1 MELPEFPGYVIHS
14 ELGEGGFAKVYLAT
28 QTRLQRK
35 VALKVMNPELSR
47 EQDFAE
53 RFIREGRDMAVLSNH
68 PNIVTIFDI
77 DKVGDMFFI
86 AMQYLPGPTLK
97 ELLNSGQPYPHPL
110 HIVKRMA
117 DALGYAHSK
126 GFVHRDVKPA
136 NILFNE
142 SGEAVLSDFGIAKTQ
157 NRDKDLTQI
166 GTVVGT
172 ANYMSPEQA
181 QHLDSLDG
189 RSDIYSL
196 GVVLYESLTRELPY
210 KNTQKKS
217 VMMQHV
223 TEPVPV
229 LPAAEEMF
237 QPLIDGMMAKDPD
250 ERYPTG
256 QALITAIDND
266 YIKKSDISNTHGEKK
281 SSLPL
286 ILGITVTGIIGLVL
300 LAGGALMFIGPKTTT
315 TDEAPVVKIAIDKD
329 KVRRLMDMAEVHE
342 LVGRIDEPPG
352 SNAIEA
358 YEMVLDMDPK
368 NEKAKSEL
376 ARLKAL

>member
-1 MELPEFPGYVIHS
+1 MDAPEFPGYVIHS
-14 ELGEGGFAKVYLAT
+14 TLGVGGFATVYLAT

-35 VALKVMNPELSR
+35 VALKVMNPDLSR
-47 EQDFAE
+47 ETDFAE

-77 DKVGDMFFI
+77 DKVGDLFFI

-97 ELLNSGQPYPHPL
+97 ELLNGDQPYQHPL
-110 HIVKRMA
+110 HIVKRIA
-117 DALGYAHSK
+117 DALAYAHSK

-142 SGEAVLSDFGIAKTQ
+142 TGEAVLSDFGIAKTQ

-196 GVVLYESLTRELPY
+196 GVVLFEALTGELPY
-210 KNTQKKS
+210 KPTAKKN

-229 LPAAEEMF
+229 LPAAEEHF
-237 QPLIDGMMAKDPD
+237 QPLLDKMMAKDPD
-250 ERYPTG
+250 ERFPTA
-256 QALITAIDND
+256 QSVVTAIDND
-266 YIKKSDISNTHGEKK
+266 YIKQSQVSQTHGGSR
-281 SSLPL
+281 SSTPL
-286 ILGITVTGIIGLVL
+286 YIGIAATAVAVIVL
-300 LAGGALMFIGPKTTT
+300 LAAGAMMFNSSDSSPT
-315 TDEAPVVKIAIDKD
+315 PVVDADIDTE
-329 KVRRLMDMAEVHE
+329 KVGRLLDMAEVHE
-342 LVGRIDEPPG
+342 LVGRISEPPG

-358 YEMVLDMDPK
+358 YEMVLELDPR
-368 NEKAKSEL
+368 NAKAKAEI
-376 ARLKAL
+376 ARLRAQ